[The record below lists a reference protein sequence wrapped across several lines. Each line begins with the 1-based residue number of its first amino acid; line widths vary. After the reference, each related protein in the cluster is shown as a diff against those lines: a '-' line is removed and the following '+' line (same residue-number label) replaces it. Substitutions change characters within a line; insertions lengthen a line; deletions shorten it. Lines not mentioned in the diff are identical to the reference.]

1 MLITRNGWPAIR
13 SLLGLALAL
22 QSAQLHAQAY
32 PTQPIRLVLSDADN
46 RDIDAAFRA
55 IGRRLGEALGQRV
68 TVENRPS
75 FAGGIAA
82 AMATARAMPDGHT
95 LMLGGA
101 AALTVTPAVAPTAPY
116 DPVRELKALAVAS
129 RMRLDSLPDVPTF
142 AELGL
147 AGFETGTWYTV
158 VAPSGTP
165 EAVLERLRDEIGRFL
180 ARDEPTRPLR
190 LLGLEPAPV
199 PGPDPGAQLRESS
212 TLWSQVVQSAS
223 VKARIID
230 EQRRRAALAPDLT
243 FAKTPR
249 PLGRFAAV
257 ASFYPGCGSFL
268 QYDTDR
274 PLLVLMGAADDESP
288 PASCVRGLEWLKERD
303 APVQWQVV
311 PEATHSWDTDR
322 EIVRT
327 TNRSVRVKYV
337 PNVTIRD
344 ESARRLFE
352 FLDANLGR
360 AGVPAK

>member
-32 PTQPIRLVLSDADN
+32 PTQPIRLYLSDADN

-68 TVENRPS
+68 TVEDRPS
-75 FAGGIAA
+75 FAGGVAT

-129 RMRLDSLPDVPTF
+129 KTRLDSLPDVPTF

-165 EAVLERLRDEIGRFL
+165 EAVLERLRDEIGRLL
-180 ARDEPTRPLR
+180 ARDELTRPLR

-199 PGPDPGAQLRESS
+199 PGADPGAQLRESS

-230 EQRRRAALAPDLT
+230 ERRRRAALAPDLT

-257 ASFYPGCGSFL
+257 ANEIFRPEGAGPLPAVVMHHTCGGI
-268 QYDTDR
+268 DTAR
-274 PLLVLMGAADDESP
+274 NAFWTLAALK
-288 PASCVRGLEWLKERD
+288 RG
-303 APVQWQVV
+303 
-311 PEATHSWDTDR
+311 
-322 EIVRT
+322 
-327 TNRSVRVKYV
+327 VRVKYV

-344 ESARRLFE
+344 ESAWRLFE

-360 AGVPAK
+360 ARVPAK